1 MPRCRGSIAKI
12 LAFGAWHS
20 KRTGLRRPLDM
31 RDRRNPS
38 GERQNPHGL
47 KTMRSIGRQTRG
59 GNFLSVSAISC
70 PRLQVD
76 ASKEQ
81 SFEGSLIRMDLHRRR
96 KPVSGQGFISFAQ
109 NGLNQLPGAGQQPGL
124 PGTDASEAPIGEC
137 LVTLSY
143 RLCATG
149 GTFVPANRREPRG

>member
-1 MPRCRGSIAKI
+1 MCVICVIREESAKTRMALKPCDR
-12 LAFGAWHS
+12 LA
-20 KRTGLRRPLDM
+20 
-31 RDRRNPS
+31 DR
-38 GERQNPHGL
+38 Q
-47 KTMRSIGRQTRG
+47 G
-59 GNFLSVSAISC
+59 GNFLSSLAISC

-76 ASKEQ
+76 ASKEH

-109 NGLNQLPGAGQQPGL
+109 NGLNQLPGAGHQPGL